1 MLYYIKPETQL
12 FTLEDSNA
20 LISKTAIEWMDALM
34 NAVCI
39 NITLTTIF
47 PSLIKQILTLKFL
60 VSTCNR
66 MIAFAAKNID
76 N

>member
-47 PSLIKQILTLKFL
+47 PSLIK
-60 VSTCNR
+60 
-66 MIAFAAKNID
+66 
-76 N
+76 